1 MKNLKKLIVISLAFI
16 VMAGCK
22 KDNEHILSQQDK
34 AALENMNIYLKKTQ
48 LYSDSLQLCCD
59 STMNIS
65 DSLNYYYLDS
75 LLHHCNSMFEYY
87 HNEFSHED
95 SHCNYSDN
103 QNGNGMMGGGMHN
116 NNSDDQHCNN
126 SDDQHG
132 MNNMHSSDESHMDK
146 HYNQMTMYVNE
157 MDLIMEAHNPY
168 HHN

>member
-1 MKNLKKLIVISLAFI
+1 MKKLIIISIGLF

-22 KDNEHILSQQDK
+22 KDNEHSLSQQDK
-34 AALENMNIYLKKTQ
+34 VALENLNIYLKKTQ
-48 LYSDSLQLCCD
+48 LYSDSVQLCCD
-59 STMNIS
+59 SAMNIS
-65 DSLNYYYLDS
+65 DSLNYYHYDS

-87 HNEFSHED
+87 HSQFSHND

-103 QNGNGMMGGGMHN
+103 QNGNRMMGGGMHN

-126 SDDQHG
+126 SDNQHG
-132 MNNMHSSDESHMDK
+132 MNNMHSSDESHMDE
-146 HYNQMTMYVNE
+146 HYNQMIMYVNE